1 MYKLIG
7 GEGGGPKNRMLGRT
21 QKGLAF
27 LLPNKGRGTTER
39 LVMDSRQLRELR
51 PVDELQTS
59 NLDCNMDLI
68 HKGNMT
74 KPYRH

>member
-27 LLPNKGRGTTER
+27 LLSNKGRGTTER
-39 LVMDSRQLRELR
+39 LVMDSRQLR
-51 PVDELQTS
+51 PVDELQTY
-59 NLDCNMDLI
+59 LI
-68 HKGNMT
+68 
-74 KPYRH
+74 